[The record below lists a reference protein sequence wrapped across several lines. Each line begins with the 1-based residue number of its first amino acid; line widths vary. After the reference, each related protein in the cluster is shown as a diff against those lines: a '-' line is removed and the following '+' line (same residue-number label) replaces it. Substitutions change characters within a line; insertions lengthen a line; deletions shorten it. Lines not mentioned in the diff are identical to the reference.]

1 MVDLRAYVFLDSLQ
15 PQFASFQATI
25 SKGYLPKVGQ
35 ASLFLEI
42 APGMAINHILDVAL
56 KATDVTPGMQIV
68 ERHYGMLELHSDSQ
82 ADVRQAGQAILDAL
96 GLQEKDRH
104 KPRVVSN
111 EVVRHLEDTQTM
123 LINRFRHG
131 NMILAGQTLFV
142 LEVEPAAY
150 AALAANEAEKAADIN
165 ILEVR
170 AVGSFGRVY
179 IGGEDR
185 DVVVAH
191 AAATPAIKAVT
202 GRTKKKYFHRFTRA
216 QGPIREEQ
224 SDVRS
229 IRNDRMPEFSGHGRG
244 GRRNGQGGQ
253 GRAREL
259 RKNRWRLH
267 NRGRAGRRRRRPGG
281 M

>member
-25 SKGYLPKVGQ
+25 SKGYLPKVGE
-35 ASLFLEI
+35 ASLFVEI
-42 APGMAINHILDVAL
+42 APGMAINQITDVAL
-56 KATDVTPGMQIV
+56 KSTDVTPGMQIV

-96 GLQEKDRH
+96 SLQEKDRH
-104 KPRVVSN
+104 KPRVVSS

-123 LINRFRHG
+123 LINRMRHG
-131 NMILAGQTLFV
+131 NMILSGQTLFV

-179 IGGEDR
+179 IGGEEK

-191 AAATPAIKAVT
+191 EAATQAIKSVT
-202 GRTKKKYFHRFTRA
+202 GRTSKK
-216 QGPIREEQ
+216 
-224 SDVRS
+224 
-229 IRNDRMPEFSGHGRG
+229 
-244 GRRNGQGGQ
+244 
-253 GRAREL
+253 
-259 RKNRWRLH
+259 
-267 NRGRAGRRRRRPGG
+267 
-281 M
+281 

>member
-1 MVDLRAYVFLDSLQ
+1 MVDLRAYVILDSLQ

-35 ASLFLEI
+35 ASLFVEI
-42 APGMAINHILDVAL
+42 APGTATNHLTDIAL
-56 KATDVTPGMQIV
+56 KSTDVTPGMQIV
-68 ERHYGMLELHSDSQ
+68 ERHYGMLEVHSDSQ

-96 GLQEKDRH
+96 DLQEKDRH

-111 EVVRHLEDTQTM
+111 EVVRRIEDTQSM
-123 LINRFRHG
+123 LINRMRHG
-131 NMILAGQTLFV
+131 NMILSGQTLFV

-179 IGGEDR
+179 IGGEEK

-191 AAATPAIKAVT
+191 DAAVQAIENVT
-202 GRTKKKYFHRFTRA
+202 GKTKKK
-216 QGPIREEQ
+216 
-224 SDVRS
+224 
-229 IRNDRMPEFSGHGRG
+229 
-244 GRRNGQGGQ
+244 
-253 GRAREL
+253 
-259 RKNRWRLH
+259 
-267 NRGRAGRRRRRPGG
+267 
-281 M
+281 